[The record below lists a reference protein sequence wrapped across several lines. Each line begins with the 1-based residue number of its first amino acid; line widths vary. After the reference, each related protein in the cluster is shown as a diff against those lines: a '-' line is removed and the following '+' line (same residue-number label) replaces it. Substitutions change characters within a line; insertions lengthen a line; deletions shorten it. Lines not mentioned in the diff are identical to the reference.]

1 MFRPNTFCY
10 VSQRTG
16 FDDWGRETY
25 VGRQRVPC
33 SLVRLKVMKEST
45 SVRADS
51 SASRGRAKETNS
63 ESIVLL
69 PPSHDIEIG
78 DRLEILGFQLEVNS
92 ITPRLDIMGRHDH
105 NEVGLLKWVS
115 KSSA

>member
-10 VSQRTG
+10 ISQRSG

-25 VGRQRVPC
+25 SSRRRVPC
-33 SLVRLKVMKEST
+33 SLVRLKMTKESS

-51 SASRGRAKETNS
+51 SASRGRGREIS
-63 ESIVLL
+63 SDSIILL
-69 PPSHDIEIG
+69 PPTLAVGIG
-78 DRLEILGFQLEVNS
+78 DRVEFLGFQLEVES
-92 ITPRLDIMGRHDH
+92 LTPRLDIMGRHDH
-105 NEVGLLKWVS
+105 NEVGMCIWVS